1 MKVPNP
7 HSVVVE
13 NVFVTAG
20 SPIVAEKSGIT
31 AGVTP
36 NPFLQPLK
44 I

>member
-1 MKVPNP
+1 MPIP

-13 NVFVTAG
+13 NVFVTSAL
-20 SPIVAEKSGIT
+20 PAVAVISVIT
-31 AGVTP
+31 TGVTP